1 MSVDKSYVMA
11 QLGKLHENRDEGD
24 FSITCSN
31 GEVIKAHPLILSMRC
46 VHREIENWH
55 VFRMCLSQV

>member
-31 GEVIKAHPLILSMRC
+31 GEVIKAHSFILSMRW
-46 VHREIENWH
+46 VHRKIENW
-55 VFRMCLSQV
+55 FSF